1 MSKKL
6 EEIKDDVSELT
17 TAIRR
22 LNDSSESLARSF
34 GKFGAS
40 GNTTWNIISRL
51 SSGTGFWRLQNRV
64 RAVSN
69 VFQEYFDRQT
79 KSMESTLK
87 NLDANLALEKS
98 YRALKAERK
107 DILESPI
114 YEMFQRDAQSAEQAQ
129 KAAEQYYDVI
139 LGKIEKQTDKRKRAF
154 RKSLEPTFA
163 QRMSFR
169 MPSSTT
175 KIDYDD
181 EGRAF
186 KTLMKDM
193 KGRSVKQELTFK
205 ELRKLNRQNKLLS
218 SLDTTFNFV
227 LNDTLLTPLFE
238 ILRPYGPRG
247 LIGRSIFNSSS
258 RILDLVAGKKKV
270 SDDVEFDEQGRAFKF
285 IRDLKEGTVFKRYL
299 SDKELKKETKR
310 DGVFKRLIKGIGKLT
325 RKIRDITTLFAK
337 AVLFSGF
344 LLLLLPALLP
354 LIKNLLKKFD
364 IEDVKDFINRTT
376 QLAMKGFEIIEKFA
390 RDVFS
395 FYSALF
401 KGDFDKAR
409 KMYMNFLNFVVDKI
423 VKYGPIFLQK
433 VKDALLVLGDYLGK
447 EVYKV
452 GVFVVDYLKSVF
464 KVGKEKVAMER
475 ERRSQITNPSP
486 RSMAVR
492 AFSSGG
498 MTSSGYSLVG
508 EQGPELLKLP
518 VGSRI
523 RSNRE
528 TMGMIGTTNNITVQ
542 VTGRVGAS
550 DQEIKD
556 IARKVSREINLQMN
570 RTGSTAVRF

>member
-423 VKYGPIFLQK
+423 VKYGPIFLQR